1 VAENGFITFASF
13 NNIAKLNADVIRLW
27 AGVLDAVP
35 DARLC
40 LKDQRLKYDS
50 NRRHIEAAFARHGIE
65 PARLSLLGAQ
75 AERRDHLAQ
84 YGKVDIALDPFP
96 YNGTTTTAEA
106 LWMGVPVIT
115 MTGQRADARVGLSL
129 LSQMQLDEL
138 IAGSP
143 DAYIAIAAGLAAD
156 REKLR
161 ALRPELRGR
170 LRGASLGRVAEF
182 TEKLE
187 AAYRLAW
194 NEATGG
200 T

>member
-1 VAENGFITFASF
+1 
-13 NNIAKLNADVIRLW
+13 
-27 AGVLDAVP
+27 
-35 DARLC
+35 
-40 LKDQRLKYDS
+40 
-50 NRRHIEAAFARHGIE
+50 
-65 PARLSLLGAQ
+65 
-75 AERRDHLAQ
+75 
-84 YGKVDIALDPFP
+84 
-96 YNGTTTTAEA
+96 
-106 LWMGVPVIT
+106 MGVPVIT